1 VSTWRNRIVGEGQE
15 DPAAITENPL
25 NWRVHPKLQLESLE
39 DTLSTIVWIQK
50 PIINRNTGHL
60 IDGHLRALSAA
71 ARGEPFVPVTYVELT
86 EDEERAALASL
97 DPMAGM
103 AVMDGEKLTEL
114 LTDLD
119 MGGGELNALFDDLRE
134 QAEGSTLATAEKT
147 GEGLLSKGLPVVKAV
162 IAVTD
167 MNVIERALAA
177 TGKVARGEALL
188 TICREYL
195 KSEKGQHDAGPQD
208 GAAPVVAAQDP
219 KPGDPGDAR
228 GRGPDLEKDVQ
239 RDPAGSG
246 VRGEVREGG
255 AARDPAPDVGRLRSG
270 LRKITAGRHRGAPKN
285 KLHRP

>member
-25 NWRVHPKLQLESLE
+25 NWRVHPKLQRETLE
-39 DTLSTIVWIQK
+39 DSLSTIGWIQK
-50 PIINRNTGHL
+50 PIINRTTGHL
-60 IDGHLRALSAA
+60 IDGHLRVLSAA
-71 ARGEPFVPVTYVELT
+71 ARGEAFVPVTYVELT

-114 LTDLD
+114 LTDLEL
-119 MGGGELNALFDDLRE
+119 GGGELNALFDDLRE
-134 QAEGSTLATAEKT
+134 QAEGSTLAAAEKT
-147 GEGLLSKGLPVVKAV
+147 GEGLLTKGMPVVKAV

-177 TGKVARGEALL
+177 TGKPARGEALL

-195 KSEKGQHDAGPQD
+195 KGEKGQHDLGTEN
-208 GAAPVVAAQDP
+208 GAAVIAAAQNP
-219 KPGDPGDAR
+219 QPGDRGDAR
-228 GRGPDLEKDVQ
+228 GSGANLEADVQ
-239 RDPAGSG
+239 RDPAGNG
-246 VRGEVREGG
+246 VRGKASEGG
-255 AARDPAPDVGRLRSG
+255 EARDPAPDLGRVRSR
-270 LRKITAGRHRGAPKN
+270 LRKITASRHRGAPKD

>member
-1 VSTWRNRIVGEGQE
+1 MSTWRNRIVGEGQE

-25 NWRVHPKLQLESLE
+25 NWRVHPKLQRETLE
-39 DTLSTIVWIQK
+39 DSLSTIGWIQK
-50 PIINRNTGHL
+50 PIINRTTGHL
-60 IDGHLRALSAA
+60 IDGHLRVLSAA

-114 LTDLD
+114 LTDLE

-134 QAEGSTLATAEKT
+134 QAEGSTLAAAEKSGT
-147 GEGLLSKGLPVVKAV
+147 GLLSKGLPVVKAV

-177 TGKVARGEALL
+177 TGQAGRGDALL
-188 TICREYL
+188 TICREFL
-195 KSEKGQHDAGPQD
+195 KNEKGQHDAGPED
-208 GAAPVVAAQDP
+208 RAAPIAAAQDP
-219 KPGDPGDAR
+219 LADHPRDAR
-228 GRGPDLEKDVQ
+228 GRGPNLEADVQ
-239 RDPAGSG
+239 PVPAGHR
-246 VRGEVREGG
+246 VRGEVGEGG

-270 LRKITAGRHRGAPKN
+270 LRKITASRHRGTPKN

>member
-1 VSTWRNRIVGEGQE
+1 MSTWRNRIVGEGQE

-25 NWRVHPKLQLESLE
+25 NWRVHPKLQRETLE
-39 DTLSTIVWIQK
+39 DSLSTIGWIQK
-50 PIINRNTGHL
+50 PIINRTTGHL
-60 IDGHLRALSAA
+60 IDGHLRVLSAA
-71 ARGEPFVPVTYVELT
+71 SRGEAFVPVTYVELT

-103 AVMDGEKLTEL
+103 AVMDGAKLTEL
-114 LTDLD
+114 LTDLE

-134 QAEGSTLATAEKT
+134 QAEGSTLASAEKT

-177 TGKVARGEALL
+177 TGKPGRGEALL
-188 TICREYL
+188 TICTEYL
-195 KSEKGQHDAGPQD
+195 KGEKRQHDAGPQN
-208 GAAPVVAAQDP
+208 GAAPEPAAQDP
-219 KPGDPGDAR
+219 KPSDPRDAR
-228 GRGPDLEKDVQ
+228 RSGPDLEKDVLGSA
-239 RDPAGSG
+239 AGNR
-246 VRGEVREGG
+246 VRGEGGEGG

-270 LRKITAGRHRGAPKN
+270 LRKITPGRHRGAPKN